1 MWCCEHFGAGDTWT
15 PDMLVAGKALS
26 GGYVPLSAVV
36 STREIH
42 TKVFPSMSHC
52 SKVQTTFGM
61 NDLAMAAGLA
71 TLAVMQQERIVEHA
85 RDVGDLLMSLLRSD
99 IGSMEMVKEIRGLG
113 LMIGIEFQ
121 RPRGMKLRMGWDL
134 LHKLDDSL
142 FCQAILMPLM
152 AEHRILAQV
161 AGHAMDIIKLIPPL
175 VLSKDDAREIAGAF
189 KATVG
194 ACHTFPGPAWEVGK
208 RLTASAAKRLIPV
221 SSS

>member
-1 MWCCEHFGAGDTWT
+1 
-15 PDMLVAGKALS
+15 
-26 GGYVPLSAVV
+26 
-36 STREIH
+36 
-42 TKVFPSMSHC
+42 
-52 SKVQTTFGM
+52 M

-71 TLAVMQQERIVEHA
+71 TLAAMRQERILAHTRE
-85 RDVGDLLMSLLRSD
+85 VGDLLMSQLRSE

-113 LMIGIEFQ
+113 LMIGVEFQ

-134 LHKLDDSL
+134 LHKLDNSL

-175 VLSKDDAREIAGAF
+175 VLSKDDACEIAGAF